1 MATQGIK
8 GRKTMELGYIGLGNM
23 GGALARRLLRV
34 HKMRV
39 FDLRPEVV
47 ARFADAGAVPT
58 QSAQALARESDMVM
72 TCLPTSAE
80 VRDVLFGEGRVAEVL
95 RPGQIF
101 ADMTTGDPGETR
113 EMAARLAEKGVHMI
127 DAPVSGGPH
136 GANAGTIAIMVGA
149 PAELFARVKPIFE
162 TISPNIFHTGDVG
175 TGHVMKLVN
184 NVISAG
190 VRAVTFEA
198 LAMGIK
204 NGLSL
209 ETCTAVLQKGS
220 ARSATTELALP
231 KLLKGDFSVSFT
243 LALMHKDVRLATKL
257 GSDSAT
263 PMVLANVVRELFQM
277 VINEYGADK
286 DTQTL
291 VKLFERNAGVAI
303 APRG

>member
-1 MATQGIK
+1 MQ
-8 GRKTMELGYIGLGNM
+8 LGYIGLGNM
-23 GGALARRLLRV
+23 GGALARRLMREHQLRA
-34 HKMRV
+34 
-39 FDLRPEVV
+39 FDLRPE
-47 ARFADAGAVPT
+47 ALGRFAELGAVPT

-95 RPGQIF
+95 RPGQII

-113 EMAARLAEKGVHMI
+113 QMAARLAEKGVHMI

-149 PAELFARVKPIFE
+149 PADLFAKVKPIFE

-263 PMVLANVVRELFQM
+263 PMVLANVVRELFQT
-277 VINEYGADK
+277 VINEHGADK

-303 APRG
+303 APRNRE

>member
-1 MATQGIK
+1 
-8 GRKTMELGYIGLGNM
+8 MELGYIGLGNM
-23 GGALARRLLRV
+23 GGALARRLLRE

-47 ARFADAGAVPT
+47 ARFADAGGVPT

-72 TCLPTSAE
+72 SCLPTSAE
-80 VRDVLFGEGRVAEVL
+80 VRDVLFGESRVAEVL
-95 RPGQIF
+95 RPGQIW

-149 PAELFARVKPIFE
+149 PPELFARVKPIFE

-257 GSDSAT
+257 GNDSAT
-263 PMVLANVVRELFQM
+263 PMVLANIVRELFQM
-277 VINEYGADK
+277 VINEHGADK

-291 VKLFERNAGVAI
+291 IKLFERNAGVAI
-303 APRG
+303 APGT

>member
-1 MATQGIK
+1 M
-8 GRKTMELGYIGLGNM
+8 
-23 GGALARRLLRV
+23 
-34 HKMRV
+34 
-39 FDLRPEVV
+39 
-47 ARFADAGAVPT
+47 ARFADAGGVPT

-95 RPGQIF
+95 RPGQIW

-113 EMAARLAEKGVHMI
+113 EMAARLAEKGVQMI

-149 PAELFARVKPIFE
+149 PAELFAKVKPIFE

-198 LAMGIK
+198 LGDGDQERPQPRDLHRRPAEGQCPQRHHRAGIAEIAQ
-204 NGLSL
+204 GRFHASASL
-209 ETCTAVLQKGS
+209 W
-220 ARSATTELALP
+220 R
-231 KLLKGDFSVSFT
+231 
-243 LALMHKDVRLATKL
+243 
-257 GSDSAT
+257 
-263 PMVLANVVRELFQM
+263 
-277 VINEYGADK
+277 
-286 DTQTL
+286 
-291 VKLFERNAGVAI
+291 
-303 APRG
+303 